1 MDMPKLQKIMME
13 FERENAKAEMQQE
26 MMGDA
31 MDDAMADDD
40 DEEEEDKIVGQV
52 LDEIGISFNDEVP
65 QFVRVLTCLF
75 FFLN

>member
-40 DEEEEDKIVGQV
+40 DEEEEEKIVGQV

-65 QFVRVLTCLF
+65 RFVRVFTCSF